1 MGGLDSEIQPTTTRV
16 LLESACFDPVSIRK
30 TAKRFNLAT
39 DAAYRFERGVDPHG
53 TLNALDRAAALIQEV
68 AGGRL
73 VPGHIDVHPRPAP
86 RTVIA
91 LDVHRAN
98 RHLGTDLTAGRMK
111 TLLEEIGFQVSNRD
125 ATRIEVQVPSFRVDV
140 SRGEDITEEI
150 ARRHGY
156 EKIATTH
163 PSLPAAGRRPAT
175 AFALRQHLRVR
186 MAGLGFAEVITYSF
200 VHRQSSDRL
209 RLAPDDPRRCEVA
222 VRNPLSE
229 DQAVMRTSL
238 LPGLLETASRN
249 ISMGNR
255 HLKLF
260 EVGNIFVATG
270 GGAERLPEE
279 TQMLAALW
287 TGQRQDEHW
296 AQDRQER
303 QAPCDFFDLKGAL
316 EALLDRLGV
325 EGIRFTA
332 LPAAQ
337 CDCTRPGHS
346 AWINV
351 DEDRLGLIGEVHPD
365 TRIAYDLKQ
374 PAFVFELNLP
384 LLASRMTTGR
394 QSRPIPRFPAIA
406 RDLTLIVDASV
417 ESARLA
423 EAIQA
428 ADEPLVE
435 SVTLFDQY
443 IGDPIPRG
451 RKSVSFRITYRSDQ
465 GTLADEQINPLHQK
479 ITERLLAGFGAAL
492 PT

>member
-1 MGGLDSEIQPTTTRV
+1 
-16 LLESACFDPVSIRK
+16 
-30 TAKRFNLAT
+30 
-39 DAAYRFERGVDPHG
+39 
-53 TLNALDRAAALIQEV
+53 
-68 AGGRL
+68 
-73 VPGHIDVHPRPAP
+73 
-86 RTVIA
+86 
-91 LDVHRAN
+91 
-98 RHLGTDLTAGRMK
+98 MK

-325 EGIRFTA
+325 RAYGSPPCRRRNATA
-332 LPAAQ
+332 
-337 CDCTRPGHS
+337 PGPGTAPGSTSMRIGS
-346 AWINV
+346 A
-351 DEDRLGLIGEVHPD
+351 
-365 TRIAYDLKQ
+365 
-374 PAFVFELNLP
+374 
-384 LLASRMTTGR
+384 S
-394 QSRPIPRFPAIA
+394 
-406 RDLTLIVDASV
+406 
-417 ESARLA
+417 SARC
-423 EAIQA
+423 IR
-428 ADEPLVE
+428 
-435 SVTLFDQY
+435 
-443 IGDPIPRG
+443 IPGSPMISSNRP
-451 RKSVSFRITYRSDQ
+451 SSS
-465 GTLADEQINPLHQK
+465 N
-479 ITERLLAGFGAAL
+479 
-492 PT
+492 